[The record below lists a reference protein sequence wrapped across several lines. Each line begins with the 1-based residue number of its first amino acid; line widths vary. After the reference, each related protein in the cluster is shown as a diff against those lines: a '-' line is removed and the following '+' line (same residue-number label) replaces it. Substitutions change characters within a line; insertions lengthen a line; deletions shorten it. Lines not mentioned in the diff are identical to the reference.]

1 MKQKLR
7 PKKIERFHLPAMW
20 QSYSYVCVGNK
31 KMRNFIS
38 IMNQREKILANS
50 RGDTFPVFFWVPD
63 GGGGRKLAEVVS
75 LRRVRHFRFLE

>member
-31 KMRNFIS
+31 D
-38 IMNQREKILANS
+38 EK
-50 RGDTFPVFFWVPD
+50 
-63 GGGGRKLAEVVS
+63 
-75 LRRVRHFRFLE
+75 RHFHNEPERKNTGQQPG